1 MLKKNAE
8 EILFFTIAVLYM
20 LILTFSDYLEK
31 INILILSLMFVWLIR
46 LVWKN
51 S

>member
-8 EILFFTIAVLYM
+8 EILFFSVAIIYM

-31 INILILSLMFVWLIR
+31 INIIVLSIMFVWLIR